1 VINSVT
7 TRLLKCL
14 AAGLFSLSVAFT
26 GSGCQT
32 NAAQTGTD
40 DGIAKKPGNAQQ
52 VAAATN
58 AAPWDV
64 RASLGIW
71 TEQTSTT
78 AKQNITAS
86 MQWSEAQD
94 LRNVTLRGPL
104 GVGELVLTEAKNTAR
119 LQRGTSVLTGRDG
132 SRLVQQALNLVV
144 PVPLDELSSWI
155 RGLPGAATDVTYDN
169 EGRVQSLRYADKA
182 GVPWQAMVQRYTKA
196 GDVELP
202 TLITAK
208 GGPYNVRLVLRDW
221 QLGKPNSDIKPATND
236 SKGRLNIPE
245 KSG

>member
-1 VINSVT
+1 MS
-7 TRLLKCL
+7 
-14 AAGLFSLSVAFT
+14 T
-26 GSGCQT
+26 GTGCQT
-32 NAAQTGTD
+32 NSALAGNPQSAAQTVS
-40 DGIAKKPGNAQQ
+40 NAQR
-52 VAAATN
+52 VAAATD

-64 RASLGIW
+64 QASLGIW

-86 MQWSEAQD
+86 MQWAETQQQ
-94 LRNVTLRGPL
+94 RNITLRGPL
-104 GVGELVLTEAKNTAR
+104 GVGELLLTEGTDSAR

-155 RGLPGAATDVTYDN
+155 RGLPGAATKVTYDDD
-169 EGRVQSLRYADKA
+169 GRVQSLRYADEA
-182 GVPWQAMVQRYTKA
+182 GVPWQAVVQRYTKA

-221 QLGKPNSDIKPATND
+221 QLGDPDIDIKPSIND
-236 SKGRLNIPE
+236 QKGRLNIPG
-245 KSG
+245 KSS

>member
-1 VINSVT
+1 MINPVIT
-7 TRLLKCL
+7 TSWKGL
-14 AAGLFSLSVAFT
+14 AAGLFSVCIAFT
-26 GSGCQT
+26 GIGCQT
-32 NAAQTGTD
+32 NAAQTGTVE
-40 DGIAKKPGNAQQ
+40 GTTQKPGNAQQ
-52 VAAATN
+52 VAAVTN

-86 MQWSEAQD
+86 MQWFEAQE

-104 GVGELVLTEAKNTAR
+104 GVGELLLTEEKNSAR

-169 EGRVQSLRYADKA
+169 EGRVQSLRYADEA
-182 GVPWQAMVQRYTKA
+182 GVPWQAVVQRYTKA

-221 QLGKPNSDIKPATND
+221 QLGKPDSDIKPATND
-236 SKGRLNIPE
+236 SKGRLNIPG